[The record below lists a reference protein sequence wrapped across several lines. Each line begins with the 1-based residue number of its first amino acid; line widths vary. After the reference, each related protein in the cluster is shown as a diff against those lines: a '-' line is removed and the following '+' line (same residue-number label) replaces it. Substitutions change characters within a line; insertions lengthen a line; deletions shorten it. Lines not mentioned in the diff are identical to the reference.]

1 MMNVFTPSAYTNL
14 DSLEEQLA
22 KEGLSFQRIT
32 EQPCGVYDSHLNLY
46 DQLLVFVSGSAVVR
60 VGNQTFHC
68 QAGDR
73 LLIPGCVEHSAEVG
87 PDGCAYMLSRL
98 PMLAD

>member
-1 MMNVFTPSAYTNL
+1 MFNVYSPGAYTDL

-22 KEGLSFQRIT
+22 KEGLFFQRIT

-46 DQLLVFVSGSAVVR
+46 DQVLIFVSGSAVVR
-60 VGNQTFHC
+60 VGNQTFPCHP
-68 QAGDR
+68 GDR

-87 PDGCAYMLSRL
+87 PEGCSYMLSRL